1 MLLLPGLGA
10 VALALSAC
18 DVIME
23 PGPGDGA
30 TPPPQQP
37 ANGGFTPD
45 RERVVGFPALF
56 PSQRLGH
63 SAEETLRAR
72 EAEQE
77 AARVRANAPARRDR
91 GAGQLVGMVEIGANP
106 EHPDLTARRSLR
118 AYYTTT

>member
-23 PGPGDGA
+23 PRPGDGA

-91 GAGQLVGMVEIGANP
+91 RAGQLVAWS
-106 EHPDLTARRSLR
+106 RSAPIPSIR
-118 AYYTTT
+118 I

>member
-18 DVIME
+18 DEIME

-77 AARVRANAPARRDR
+77 AARVRAMHQRDGTGGRVSSWAWSRAAPIPSIR
-91 GAGQLVGMVEIGANP
+91 I
-106 EHPDLTARRSLR
+106 
-118 AYYTTT
+118 